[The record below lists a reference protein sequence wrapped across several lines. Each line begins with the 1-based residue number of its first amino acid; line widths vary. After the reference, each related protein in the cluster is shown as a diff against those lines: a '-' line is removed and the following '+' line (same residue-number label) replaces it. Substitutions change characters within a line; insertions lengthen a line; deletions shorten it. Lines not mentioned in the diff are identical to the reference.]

1 MSKHGRDEEMA
12 VKFVGFSCLFL
23 FRFSFS
29 IPVFRM
35 MPNLI
40 NPIVAYQR
48 VRCDHILNLTFKE
61 DFSSVNSI
69 DLEIMF
75 RILNLVNSRCDSEVS
90 TSNNTNNMINFLFLY
105 IRYLFSN
112 NKLSLFFSSL
122 LS

>member
-1 MSKHGRDEEMA
+1 MSKETLCQNMVVMKRWQLNLS
-12 VKFVGFSCLFL
+12 GFHVCVNP
-23 FRFSFS
+23 FS
-29 IPVFRM
+29 IPVFKM

-48 VRCDHILNLTFKE
+48 VLCDHILNLTYKQ

-105 IRYLFSN
+105 IRYLLVFQ
-112 NKLSLFFSSL
+112 
-122 LS
+122 